1 MNECLVWSGMVS
13 YGLRE
18 CMFAT
23 NGLLRFW
30 RQIERVMINNN
41 GGGSKSHLNTLRMRN
56 AFASAFA
63 FALHATRRKRSEPKA

>member
-1 MNECLVWSGMVS
+1 MVS

-56 AFASAFA
+56 AFASA
-63 FALHATRRKRSEPKA
+63 